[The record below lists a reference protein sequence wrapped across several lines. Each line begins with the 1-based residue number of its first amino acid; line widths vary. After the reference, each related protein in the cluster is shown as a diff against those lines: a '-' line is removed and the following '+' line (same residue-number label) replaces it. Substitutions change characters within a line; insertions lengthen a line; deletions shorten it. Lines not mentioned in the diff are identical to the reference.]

1 MAINI
6 PIITSLED
14 KGIKAAKAAFNNFK
28 TAVGD
33 AEGGM
38 GKFKAG
44 SKVAL
49 DAVAANA
56 ATFAIAGGVAFA
68 KFAAD
73 GVKAFQELALGAEKF
88 ATSTGLA
95 IEDASR
101 YMEVAGDL
109 AIPVDAVQ
117 GAIGRLNKTIGAD
130 PDKVRDLGVDLVY
143 LADGSL
149 DVNATFLNTIERIKG
164 IKDPAEKARV
174 ATQLLGK
181 GWQSMSTL
189 IEMGAND
196 LNTALGDVSDAKVID
211 EKELAKAKEYRDTMD
226 KLKTIVEDLSL
237 SLGESLIP
245 LLVDVGELLDGLSHI
260 GKAFEKIPGAAW
272 LKNHFGYFPTINL
285 AKDVFNGLGDAI
297 GFVGGLFSDEA
308 PKVEVFA
315 KEMTLARK
323 ETEKFNRAAL
333 NQIPVITNTFDKLR
347 DKVEEVAVEMSADQF
362 ERFYEV
368 QKKTVDVINP
378 DRIDNFRLKLDDL
391 AGVMSADTWERFM
404 TDLDDPIVRILPD
417 RLDKVRVATK
427 RVYYELKN
435 ASDAWD
441 ILTGNLNEEVA
452 LDDAKIALE
461 ELEIAAANAF
471 GSGSQKLIDEY
482 DIKAAEFADQLSKIS
497 GEMDNISSK
506 EILFKFKTEGPAAAL
521 EYARYLARGAEYG
534 GLSQMDALTLAGI
547 STLPRRA
554 NGGPVAPGGSYLVGE
569 RGPEL
574 FTPSSSGNITPNH
587 AMGGNTIT
595 VNVNG
600 GISTSNEISQAI
612 VRALQNYVYQSGPV
626 PLNTRAM

>member
-14 KGIKAAKAAFNNFK
+14 TGIKAAKAAFGNFK
-28 TAVGD
+28 TAVAD

-49 DAVAANA
+49 DAVKANA
-56 ATFAIAGGVAFA
+56 GNLAIAGGVAFA
-68 KFAAD
+68 KFAME
-73 GVKAFQELALGAEKF
+73 GVQAFQKLALGAEKF

-101 YMEVAGDL
+101 FMEVGADIGIPID
-109 AIPVDAVQ
+109 AIE

-164 IKDPAEKARV
+164 IKDPAEKAKV
-174 ATQLLGK
+174 AAQLLGK

-189 IEMGAND
+189 IEMGADD
-196 LNTALGDVSDAKVID
+196 LSVALGNVSDAKVID
-211 EKELAKAKEYRDTMD
+211 PKELEKAKNFRDTMD
-226 KLKTIVEDLSL
+226 KLKDTVEDLSL
-237 SLGESLIP
+237 TLGESLVPALEDIG
-245 LLVDVGELLDGLSHI
+245 DLLDLFSDFSGVL
-260 GKAFEKIPGAAW
+260 EKIPGAAW
-272 LKNHFGYFPTINL
+272 LRDHFGYFPSIQL

-315 KEMTLARK
+315 EEMTLAREDTDDFK
-323 ETEKFNRAAL
+323 VAIKQARLDAILPFNNAVDGMSTAL
-333 NQIPVITNTFDKLR
+333 MT
-347 DKVEEVAVEMSADQF
+347 
-362 ERFYEV
+362 
-368 QKKTVDVINP
+368 
-378 DRIDNFRLKLDDL
+378 
-391 AGVMSADTWERFM
+391 ADTAW
-404 TDLDDPIVRILPD
+404 
-417 RLDKVRVATK
+417 
-427 RVYYELKN
+427 KN
-435 ASDAWD
+435 
-441 ILTGNLNEEVA
+441 LTGNLEREVA
-452 LDDAKIALE
+452 LDNAETDLK
-461 ELEIAAANAF
+461 ELEAAAAKAF
-471 GSGSQKLIDEY
+471 GSGAQQDINDYERETLEYLTALQTISGTMDSISQK
-482 DIKAAEFADQLSKIS
+482 
-497 GEMDNISSK
+497 
-506 EILFKFKTEGPAAAL
+506 EIAFKFKMEGPVAAQ

-534 GLSQMDALTLAGI
+534 GLSEYDALTLSGI
-547 STLPRRA
+547 SGARA
-554 NGGPVAPGGSYLVGE
+554 FGGPVMGGGTYLVGE

-587 AMGGNTIT
+587 AMGGGGNTIT

-600 GISTSNEISQAI
+600 GDPDAV
-612 VRALQNYVYQSGPV
+612 VRAIQKYARQNGAIPLQTTTGA
-626 PLNTRAM
+626 RF